1 LPPGSCRPVLAW
13 RKILQGAAV
22 GSGLALDAAM
32 ISLDRLLRVLN
43 LLRKSDVSYT
53 IEYRRAECVVVCFSL
68 VGLPLEVEFYAD
80 KVSVHYGGRDAHDA
94 IQAAMKPKGAV
105 EPSLPELLITHL
117 AA

>member
-1 LPPGSCRPVLAW
+1 M
-13 RKILQGAAV
+13 LQGAAV
-22 GSGLALDAAM
+22 GFAFALDAAM

-43 LLRKSDVSYT
+43 LLRKSDISYI

-80 KVSVHYGGRDAHDA
+80 KVSVHYGGRDALDA
-94 IQAAMKPKGAV
+94 IRSAMMPKGAV
-105 EPSLPELLITHL
+105 EPSLPELLITDL